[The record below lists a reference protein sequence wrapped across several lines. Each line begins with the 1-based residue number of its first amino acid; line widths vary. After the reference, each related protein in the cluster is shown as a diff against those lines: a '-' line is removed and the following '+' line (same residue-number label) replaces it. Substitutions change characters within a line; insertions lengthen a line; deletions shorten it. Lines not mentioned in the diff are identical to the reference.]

1 MHRPYS
7 HLDRVKLLFL
17 EALAEKQGLVVFSML
32 LKVMMMIMNM
42 KMLQEKI
49 GTIHD
54 DDSDDDAADDDDD
67 HVGVMMVTSTMMHLE
82 I

>member
-1 MHRPYS
+1 
-7 HLDRVKLLFL
+7 
-17 EALAEKQGLVVFSML
+17 ML
-32 LKVMMMIMNM
+32 LKVMMVIMNM

-67 HVGVMMVTSTMMHLE
+67 HVGVMMVTMMHLDL
-82 I
+82 